1 MNGGPMRRE
10 RFKSVHLLCLVL
22 VAAFALGGAF
32 VAANPVQ
39 AQEIPTAP
47 LPECEDDGEYNF
59 SPFDAIFVGHS
70 RGFPSRACPGVSDF
84 FYFEAD
90 AGDQI
95 DLELLFSH
103 DAGDLDLFVFEPVG
117 WSIDVSTGELFTN
130 FIPFT
135 PVVAAEGTTQTDDE
149 FVSFTA
155 DRSGLWFV
163 EVRPG
168 DIVSQEFDI
177 ELLSPCNDDRR
188 ENLSM
193 ADADLLSFASRGG
206 GTACDGAPDYYFFDA
221 NVGDEIEVD
230 LDFRPEGGDLDLALI
245 APDGVSVRA
254 VSEPDADGEVAESLS
269 FTADVSGTWYAR
281 VSTNPDEANHNHYRL
296 ELESPL
302 PCVDDE
308 NEPNNDAASA
318 TAAEDLGGFPGRRD
332 YLAEGWICS
341 GPDAVDWYTFPVVIG
356 GGSVLVEVEGFGGA
370 FDLEGGDLVV
380 TLFDPLGAEQVRE
393 GDGFFFIEDG
403 TVAGTW
409 MIRLELTEE
418 TASLPT
424 QYEAYITVY
433 EPTTCNGLAVTVD
446 MAAGER
452 PTDGDDVILGTEGP
466 DVIMA
471 GGGRDVI
478 CGLGGDDRIDGG
490 DRKDVIFGGGGDD
503 VINGGQGADVIN
515 AGSGDDLVAGGRGK
529 DIIDGQ
535 GGDDDLRG
543 NDGTDTLYGGGGD
556 DLLRGGQKADT
567 IYGERGNDTLFGG
580 TRPDVLDGGAGN
592 DSYDGGRSAT
602 DSCLRDPA
610 GLAEVAVSCE
620 LRP

>member
-1 MNGGPMRRE
+1 MDGGVLSRVGFENAELVVSLFDPLGNE
-10 RFKSVHLLCLVL
+10 RSSDTSVHFIEVFDDVDVIGDWRISVELSEETQDLSTEYRAEIEV
-22 VAAFALGGAF
+22 F
-32 VAANPVQ
+32 PPI
-39 AQEIPTAP
+39 IPTAP
-47 LPECEDDGEYNF
+47 LPECEDDGECNF
-59 SPFDAIFVGHS
+59 SPFDAIFIGHS
-70 RGFPSRACPGVSDF
+70 RGFPSRACPGVSEF

-90 AGDQI
+90 AADQI

-254 VSEPDADGEVAESLS
+254 VSEPDADGEMAESLS

-281 VSTNPDEANHNHYRL
+281 VSANPDEANHNHFRL

-332 YLAEGWICS
+332 SLAEGWICS

-380 TLFDPLGAEQVRE
+380 TLFDPLGAEQSR
-393 GDGFFFIEDG
+393 
-403 TVAGTW
+403 
-409 MIRLELTEE
+409 
-418 TASLPT
+418 S
-424 QYEAYITVY
+424 
-433 EPTTCNGLAVTVD
+433 
-446 MAAGER
+446 ER
-452 PTDGDDVILGTEGP
+452 
-466 DVIMA
+466 
-471 GGGRDVI
+471 
-478 CGLGGDDRIDGG
+478 
-490 DRKDVIFGGGGDD
+490 
-503 VINGGQGADVIN
+503 
-515 AGSGDDLVAGGRGK
+515 
-529 DIIDGQ
+529 
-535 GGDDDLRG
+535 
-543 NDGTDTLYGGGGD
+543 
-556 DLLRGGQKADT
+556 
-567 IYGERGNDTLFGG
+567 
-580 TRPDVLDGGAGN
+580 
-592 DSYDGGRSAT
+592 AT
-602 DSCLRDPA
+602 DSSLLRMARWRAP
-610 GLAEVAVSCE
+610 G
-620 LRP
+620 